1 MALALATAVIAV
13 LGTLLGSVVTG
24 RFQERAA
31 DRTERETRRRNERS
45 EQLAAIT
52 GLAEAVSAHRSMMW
66 RRGDAKFR
74 GDDDRHQE
82 LRIRSHETRAAVTA
96 PLVAL
101 RLLVTDPEL
110 RAAADRMVDTTFG
123 MRHQDAD
130 ADTLNTA
137 RVAALTAH
145 DAFVDAAARY
155 MQAQAA

>member
-1 MALALATAVIAV
+1 MLVTLLATAIAV

-31 DRTERETRRRNERS
+31 DRTERASRQQDRRR
-45 EQLAAIT
+45 EQLTAIT

-101 RLLVTDPEL
+101 RLLITDSEL
-110 RAAADRMVDTTFG
+110 RAAADRMVDLTFG
-123 MRHQDAD
+123 MRHQDD
-130 ADTLNTA
+130 TADTLNDA
-137 RVAALTAH
+137 RVMALEAH
-145 DAFVDAAARY
+145 DAFVNTAARY